1 MNSQDPAQITSQV
14 PSQVPSQG
22 SMPPTNTSAPDPLAE
37 LQDIHLPAEIGLW
50 PPAWGWW
57 LLLLVIIVCVAL
69 LVFFIARKKS
79 RNAYRALAI
88 TELNNSFK
96 QYSEE
101 QNSEY
106 LQALSVILRRT
117 ALSGFGN
124 QFNASLKGHDFL
136 QWLDQQCTKTH
147 SQFSQGVGTALL
159 IGPYQK
165 NPEFDRIAL
174 HKLSLLW
181 IKEHRNQWQRT
192 KKIKSIPQNSEAKHH
207 V

>member
-1 MNSQDPAQITSQV
+1 MKPQDPSLF
-14 PSQVPSQG
+14 
-22 SMPPTNTSAPDPLAE
+22 SMQPTNASAPDPLAE

-57 LLLLVIIVCVAL
+57 LLLLVIIVSVAS
-69 LVFFIARKKS
+69 LVFFIKRNKS

-88 TELNNSFK
+88 AELNNRFK
-96 QYSEE
+96 QCSDAE
-101 QNSEY
+101 NSEY

-136 QWLDQQCTKTH
+136 QWLDEQCTKTH

-165 NPEFDRIAL
+165 NPEFDRKAL
-174 HKLSLLW
+174 HQLSLLW
-181 IKEHRNQWQRT
+181 IKEHRNQWQQT
-192 KKIKSIPQNSEAKHH
+192 KKSKKAQQNSEVKHH

>member
-1 MNSQDPAQITSQV
+1 MNSQDPSQIA
-14 PSQVPSQG
+14 SQVPSQG
-22 SMPPTNTSAPDPLAE
+22 SMPPTNPSAPDPLAE

-57 LLLLVIIVCVAL
+57 LLLVVIIVCVASL
-69 LVFFIARKKS
+69 IFFIKRNQA

-88 TELNNSFK
+88 AELNNSFK
-96 QYSEE
+96 QYSDD

-136 QWLDQQCTKTH
+136 QWLDEQCAKTH
-147 SQFSQGVGTALL
+147 LQFSQGVGTALL

-165 NPEFDRIAL
+165 NPEFDRVAL
-174 HKLSLLW
+174 HQLSLLW

-192 KKIKSIPQNSEAKHH
+192 KKYKKAQQNNEAKHH